1 MAKSPPAPRRPPER
15 IHLAPVY
22 WLLILLIVLATAGSI
37 VWGDVVLVGRFGPN
51 LATESLGIL
60 LTVFFVRRFME
71 HAERARRLRAS
82 AGALRK
88 SRVAL
93 QEMIDAWSATVKG
106 CMETNQTTFG
116 SRAALITPDRSEWL
130 LSLDPAARRP
140 DHPAERWLDWLTA
153 RVRHAQDTLDQI
165 VGTYGGILDPEY
177 VEAVDAL
184 VADPFLSGFRDLAG
198 SDIGVRE
205 WRVAMNAVR
214 GLRSSHFERLLG
226 VIALHNGLAGEVGRV
241 RGSSAAPRSSLIGVE
256 LARDHD
262 LTVDATVDDGWWRS
276 PPHVGSLRPS

>member
-1 MAKSPPAPRRPPER
+1 MAKSSPASRRPPER

-22 WLLILLIVLATAGSI
+22 WLLLLLIVLATAGSI
-37 VWGDVVLVGRFGPN
+37 VWGDVELVGRFGPN

-106 CMETNQTTFG
+106 CMEANQTAFG
-116 SRAALITPDRSEWL
+116 TRAALITPDRSEWL
-130 LSLDPAARRP
+130 LSLDPAAARP
-140 DHPAERWLDWLTA
+140 DHPEERWLDWLGA
-153 RVRHAQDTLDQI
+153 RVRHSQDALDQI

-184 VADPFLSGFRDLAG
+184 VADPFLRGFRDLAA
-198 SDIGVRE
+198 SEIGVRE

-214 GLRSSHFERLLG
+214 GLRTAHFERLLG
-226 VIALHNGLAGEVGRV
+226 VISLHNGLAAEVGRV
-241 RGSSAAPRSSLIGVE
+241 RGSTAAPRSSLIGVE

-262 LTVDATVDDGWWRS
+262 LTVDAVVDDGWWRS
-276 PPHVGSLRPS
+276 PPHVGSLRPQ